1 MILNAEFRKTAWN
14 LNVHRRRIKPTMKS
28 HSTHGTLA
36 PTPPFDFDK
45 SLDFLGFFAP
55 MEGEQTLAE
64 RALAKAVLIHGQ
76 IVVFEIAVS
85 GSIEQPRLDYT
96 LHSDRPIGDA
106 IRQAAE
112 DRIAFFLSLHDDLR
126 PFYAIGLDD
135 PSFAPVIQRLY
146 GYHQVKFLTP
156 FENAC
161 WAVLTQRTPIPI
173 AKKLKQALVECFG
186 AHLTINGQRYS
197 AFPEPERLAAA
208 DSAELLELV
217 GNPRR
222 AEYLQAVSAAFAGA
236 DEAWLRVAPYA
247 EVEAW
252 LRAIKGLGA
261 WSATF
266 VLLRGLGRLEQL
278 PVGEARLSEAAA
290 KVYGRALLD
299 TELAALAERYGA
311 YRGYWAHYL
320 RVGA

>member
-1 MILNAEFRKTAWN
+1 MTFHT
-14 LNVHRRRIKPTMKS
+14 VTGS
-28 HSTHGTLA
+28 LA
-36 PTPPFDFDK
+36 PFPPFDFDK

-55 MEGEQTLAE
+55 MEGEQTLAA
-64 RALAKAVLIHGQ
+64 RALAKAVLLHGQ

-85 GSIEQPRLDYT
+85 GSIEQPRLGYR
-96 LHSDRPIGDA
+96 LHSDQPIGDA
-106 IRQAAE
+106 TRLAAE
-112 DRIAFFLSLHDDLR
+112 DRMAFFLSLHDDLR

-135 PSFAPVIQRLY
+135 PAFAPVIQRLY

-173 AKKLKQALVECFG
+173 AKQLKQALVERFG
-186 AHLTINGQRYS
+186 ASLEIGDQRYA
-197 AFPEPERLAAA
+197 AFPEPARLAAA
-208 DSAELLELV
+208 DPAALLELV

-222 AEYLQAVSAAFAGA
+222 VEYLQAVSAAFAGA
-236 DEAWLRVAPYA
+236 DEAWLRAAPYA

-252 LRAIKGLGA
+252 LRAIKGLGT
-261 WSATF
+261 WSTTF
-266 VLLRGLGRLEQL
+266 VLLRGLGRMEQL
-278 PVGEARLSEAAA
+278 PAGEARLGQAAA
-290 KVYGRALLD
+290 QVYGRALSD
-299 TELAALAERYGA
+299 QELAAVAERYGA

>member
-1 MILNAEFRKTAWN
+1 MTLSVVT
-14 LNVHRRRIKPTMKS
+14 
-28 HSTHGTLA
+28 GTLN
-36 PTPPFDFDK
+36 PTRPFDFDK

-55 MEGEQTLAE
+55 MEGEQTLAA
-64 RALAKAVLIHGQ
+64 RALAKAVLLHGQ
-76 IVVFEIAVS
+76 IVVFEIAVA
-85 GSIEQPRLDYT
+85 GSVEQPRLDYR
-96 LHSDRPIGDA
+96 LHSDQLIGDA
-106 IRQAAE
+106 LRLAAE
-112 DRIAFFLSLHDDLR
+112 DRIAFFLSLHDDLG

-173 AKKLKQALVECFG
+173 AKKLKQALVERFG
-186 AHLTINGQRYS
+186 ASLTIDGERYA
-197 AFPEPERLAAA
+197 AFPEPVHLAAA

-222 AEYLQAVSAAFAGA
+222 AEYLQAVSSAFAGT
-236 DEAWLRVAPYA
+236 DEAWLRAAPYA

-261 WSATF
+261 WSTTF
-266 VLLRGLGRLEQL
+266 VLLRGLGRMEQL

-290 KVYGRALLD
+290 TVYGRALSD
-299 TELAALAERYGA
+299 TELAVIAEHYGA
-311 YRGYWAHYL
+311 YQGYWAHYL
-320 RVGA
+320 RVGV

>member
-1 MILNAEFRKTAWN
+1 MTLHAVT
-14 LNVHRRRIKPTMKS
+14 
-28 HSTHGTLA
+28 GTLT

-55 MEGEQTLAE
+55 MEGEQVLAA
-64 RALAKAVLIHGQ
+64 RALAKAVVVHGQ

-85 GSIEQPRLDYT
+85 GSVEQPHLDYT
-96 LHSDRPIGDA
+96 LHSDQPISDITRA
-106 IRQAAE
+106 AAE

-135 PSFAPVIQRLY
+135 PPFAPVIARLY

-161 WAVLTQRTPIPI
+161 WAVLTQRNPIPI
-173 AKKLKQALVECFG
+173 AKQLKQALAARFG
-186 AHLTINGQRYS
+186 ASLMIGEQRYA
-197 AFPEPERLAAA
+197 AFPEPARLAAA
-208 DSAELLELV
+208 DPAELLELV
-217 GNPRR
+217 SNARR
-222 AEYLQAVSAAFAGA
+222 VEYLQAVSAAFAGIG
-236 DEAWLRVAPYA
+236 ETWLRTAPYA

-261 WSATF
+261 WSTTF
-266 VLLRGLGRLEQL
+266 VLLRGLGRMEQL
-278 PVGEARLSEAAA
+278 PVGEARLGQAAA
-290 KVYGRALLD
+290 QVYGRALPD
-299 TELAALAERYGA
+299 TELAALGERYGV

>member
-1 MILNAEFRKTAWN
+1 
-14 LNVHRRRIKPTMKS
+14 
-28 HSTHGTLA
+28 
-36 PTPPFDFDK
+36 
-45 SLDFLGFFAP
+45 
-55 MEGEQTLAE
+55 MEGEQTLAA

-76 IVVFEIAVS
+76 IVVFEITVS
-85 GSIEQPRLDYT
+85 GSVEQPCLDYT
-96 LHSDRPIGDA
+96 LHSDQPIGDIVRA
-106 IRQAAE
+106 AAE

-135 PSFAPVIQRLY
+135 PPFAPVIERLY

-173 AKKLKQALVECFG
+173 AKQLKQALVERFG
-186 AHLTINGQRYS
+186 ASLLIGDQRYA
-197 AFPEPERLAAA
+197 AFPEPGRLAAA
-208 DSAELLELV
+208 DSNELLELV

-222 AEYLQAVSAAFAGA
+222 AQYLQAVSAAFAGT
-236 DEAWLRVAPYA
+236 DEAWLRAAPYA

-261 WSATF
+261 WSTTF
-266 VLLRGLGRLEQL
+266 VLLRGLGRMEQL
-278 PVGEARLSEAAA
+278 PIGEARLGQAAA
-290 KVYGRALLD
+290 KVYGRALPD
-299 TELAALAERYGA
+299 TELAAIAARYGT

>member
-1 MILNAEFRKTAWN
+1 MNREKYALTFHT
-14 LNVHRRRIKPTMKS
+14 TTGS
-28 HSTHGTLA
+28 LA
-36 PTPPFDFDK
+36 PVPPFDFDK

-55 MEGEQTLAE
+55 MEGEQTLAA
-64 RALAKAVLIHGQ
+64 RTLAKAVLLHRQ

-96 LHSDRPIGDA
+96 LHSDQPISNA
-106 IRQAAE
+106 TRLAAE
-112 DRIAFFLSLHDDLR
+112 DRIAFFLSLNDDVR

-135 PSFAPVIQRLY
+135 QSFAPVIQRLY

-173 AKKLKQALVECFG
+173 AKQLKQALVERFG
-186 AHLTINGQRYS
+186 ANLIINGQRYA
-197 AFPEPERLAAA
+197 AFPEPARLAAA

-222 AEYLQAVSAAFAGA
+222 AAYLQALSAAFAGT
-236 DEAWLRVAPYA
+236 DESWLRAAPYT
-247 EVEAW
+247 EVAAW

-261 WSATF
+261 WSTTF
-266 VLLRGLGRLEQL
+266 VLLRGLGRMEQL
-278 PVGEARLSEAAA
+278 PVGEARLGAAVA
-290 KVYGRALLD
+290 KVYGALPD
-299 TELAALAERYGA
+299 TEFAAITERYGA

>member
-1 MILNAEFRKTAWN
+1 MTLHT
-14 LNVHRRRIKPTMKS
+14 TTGS
-28 HSTHGTLA
+28 LA
-36 PTPPFDFDK
+36 PAPPFDFDK

-55 MEGEQTLAE
+55 TEGEQVLAE

-85 GSIEQPRLDYT
+85 GSTEQPRLDYA
-96 LHSDRPIGDA
+96 LHSDQQFGDTMRA
-106 IRQAAE
+106 AAE

-126 PFYAIGLDD
+126 PFYAIGLGD
-135 PSFAPVIQRLY
+135 PPFVPVIERLY

-173 AKKLKQALVECFG
+173 AKQLKQALSERFG
-186 AHLTINGQRYS
+186 ARLTIGDQRYA
-197 AFPEPERLAAA
+197 AFPEPARLAAA
-208 DSAELLELV
+208 DLAELLELV

-222 AEYLQAVSAAFAGA
+222 AEYLQAVSAAFAGI
-236 DEAWLRVAPYA
+236 DEAWLRAAPYA

-261 WSATF
+261 WSTTF
-266 VLLRGLGRLEQL
+266 VLLRGLGRMEQL
-278 PVGEARLSEAAA
+278 PVGEARLGQAAA
-290 KVYGRALLD
+290 KVYGRALSNE
-299 TELAALAERYGA
+299 ELAAITERYGV

-320 RVGA
+320 RVGV

>member
-1 MILNAEFRKTAWN
+1 MT
-14 LNVHRRRIKPTMKS
+14 P
-28 HSTHGTLA
+28 HSTHGTLT

-55 MEGEQTLAE
+55 MEGEQVLAA
-64 RALAKAVLIHGQ
+64 RALAKAVVIHGQ
-76 IVVFEIAVS
+76 IVVFEVGVS
-85 GSIEQPRLDYT
+85 GSAEQPHLSYT
-96 LHSDRPIGDA
+96 LQSDQPIHDA
-106 IRQAAE
+106 MRAAAE
-112 DRIAFFLSLHDDLR
+112 DRIAFFLSLHDVLR

-135 PSFAPVIQRLY
+135 PPFAPVIQRLY

-173 AKKLKQALVECFG
+173 AKQLKRALVERFG
-186 AHLTINGQRYS
+186 ASLAIGDQRYW
-197 AFPEPERLAAA
+197 AFPEPARLAAA
-208 DSAELLELV
+208 EPAELLELV

-222 AEYLQAVSAAFAGA
+222 AEYLRAVARAFAGT
-236 DEAWLRVAPYA
+236 DEAWLRAAPYA

-261 WSATF
+261 WSTTF
-266 VLLRGLGRLEQL
+266 VLLRGLGRMEQL
-278 PVGEARLSEAAA
+278 PVGESRLGQAAA
-290 KVYGRALLD
+290 QVYGRVLRD
-299 TELAALAERYGA
+299 TELAALAERYGV
-311 YRGYWAHYL
+311 YRGFWAHYL

>member
-1 MILNAEFRKTAWN
+1 MT
-14 LNVHRRRIKPTMKS
+14 HY
-28 HSTHGTLA
+28 STHGTLA
-36 PTPPFDFDK
+36 PIAPFDFDK

-64 RALAKAVLIHGQ
+64 RSLAKAVLIRDQ

-85 GSIEQPRLDYT
+85 GSVEQPRLDYT
-96 LHSDRPIGDA
+96 LHSDQPIDEA

-112 DRIAFFLSLHDDLR
+112 DRIAFFLSLNDDLQ

-135 PSFAPVIQRLY
+135 PSFAPLIRQLY

-161 WAVLTQRTPIPI
+161 WAVLKQRTPIPI
-173 AKKLKQALVECFG
+173 AKKLKLALVERYG
-186 AHLTINGQRYS
+186 ASLAVGGERFS
-197 AFPEPERLAAA
+197 AFPEPARLAAA
-208 DSAELLELV
+208 DPAELLELA

-222 AEYLQAVSAAFAGA
+222 AEYLQAVAAAFART
-236 DEAWLRVAPYA
+236 DEAWLRAAPYA

-252 LRAIKGLGA
+252 MRAIKGLGP
-261 WSATF
+261 WSVTF
-266 VLLRGLGRLEQL
+266 VMLRGLGRMEQL
-278 PVGEARLSEAAA
+278 PVGEARLGQAAA
-290 KVYGRALLD
+290 KVYGHTLSDA
-299 TELAALAERYGA
+299 ELAELARRYGP
-311 YRGYWAHYL
+311 YQGYWAHYL

>member
-1 MILNAEFRKTAWN
+1 MTLHT
-14 LNVHRRRIKPTMKS
+14 TTGS
-28 HSTHGTLA
+28 LA
-36 PTPPFDFDK
+36 PAPPFDFDK

-55 MEGEQTLAE
+55 MEGEQTLTA
-64 RALAKAVLIHGQ
+64 RALAKAVLLDEQ

-85 GSIEQPRLDYT
+85 GSIEQPRLAYT
-96 LHSDRPIGDA
+96 LHSDQPINDA
-106 IRQAAE
+106 TRLAAE
-112 DRIAFFLSLHDDLR
+112 DRIAFFLSLNDDLR

-135 PSFAPVIQRLY
+135 QSFAPLIQRLY

-173 AKKLKQALVECFG
+173 ARKFKQALVERFG
-186 AHLTINGQRYS
+186 ASVTIDGQRYA
-197 AFPEPERLAAA
+197 AFPEPARLAAA
-208 DSAELLELV
+208 DPAELIELV

-222 AEYLQAVSAAFAGA
+222 AEYLQAVSAAFAGT
-236 DEAWLRVAPYA
+236 DEAWLRAAPYA

-261 WSATF
+261 WSTTF
-266 VLLRGLGRLEQL
+266 VLLRGLGRMEHL
-278 PVGEARLSEAAA
+278 PVGEARLAEAAA
-290 KVYGRALLD
+290 KVYGRALPD
-299 TELAALAERYGA
+299 TELAAVAERYGV
-311 YRGYWAHYL
+311 YQGYWAHYL